1 MGAQLLCRAL
11 ALARHHDA
19 QSFRARGRLRC
30 GPRDRVGRHQGSQWR
45 IHGTLVRHQVTI
57 CLVTDRRQ
65 LSPGARTV
73 RDEASALIHWLEEAI
88 TAGVD
93 LIQIREPDLPAR
105 LLADVSRAVA
115 AGAAGSSTRV
125 VVNDRADVAI
135 ACGCDGVHLRGD
147 GPPIGRVRD
156 FVARSGF
163 QDRETRNLLTG
174 RSVHSVE
181 EAQVHADADY
191 LVFGAVYDSG
201 SKPGRGL
208 EALRA
213 VASVARAETVGR
225 GFSRAGVIA
234 IGGITVPRA
243 AECLAAGATGVAAIR
258 IFLPPG
264 RAEGA
269 LGVTE
274 ATQQLRGAFD
284 AAATGHLQ

>member
-1 MGAQLLCRAL
+1 M
-11 ALARHHDA
+11 
-19 QSFRARGRLRC
+19 
-30 GPRDRVGRHQGSQWR
+30 
-45 IHGTLVRHQVTI
+45 TI

-65 LSPGARTV
+65 LSPSARTV
-73 RDEASALIHWLEEAI
+73 RDEATALIHWLEEAI

-93 LIQIREPDLPAR
+93 LIQLRERDLPAR
-105 LLADVSRAVA
+105 LMADVARAVA
-115 AGAAGSSTRV
+115 AGAAGSSTCV

-135 ACGCDGVHLRGD
+135 ACACDGVHLRGD
-147 GPPIGRVRD
+147 GPPVARVR
-156 FVARSGF
+156 
-163 QDRETRNLLTG
+163 ELRNLLIG

-181 EAQVHADADY
+181 EAQVYGDADY
-191 LVFGAVYDSG
+191 LIFGAVYDSG
-201 SKPGRGL
+201 PKPGRGL

-213 VASVARAETVGR
+213 VANAARGP
-225 GFSRAGVIA
+225 GIIA

>member
-1 MGAQLLCRAL
+1 M
-11 ALARHHDA
+11 
-19 QSFRARGRLRC
+19 
-30 GPRDRVGRHQGSQWR
+30 
-45 IHGTLVRHQVTI
+45 TI

-93 LIQIREPDLPAR
+93 LIQLREPDLPAR
-105 LLADVSRAVA
+105 LLADVARAVA
-115 AGAAGSSTRV
+115 AGAAGSNTRV

-147 GPPIGRVRD
+147 GPPVARVRA
-156 FVARSGF
+156 FVARPGSQG
-163 QDRETRNLLTG
+163 RETRSMILG

-181 EAQVHADADY
+181 EAQAHADADY

-208 EALRA
+208 GALRA
-213 VASVARAETVGR
+213 VANAAQS
-225 GFSRAGVIA
+225 SAGLIA